1 MNALPH
7 LLNEED
13 TERSSK
19 FGCLRGAITG
29 LIIFAA
35 ILWVIA
41 QFMPNCDEDSKAVAY
56 ARSLS
61 QERLKK
67 LYYDMERLAA
77 DESLLDLCYEEKPGE
92 TFPEPFS
99 DLQVL
104 KIRPQMANIMVQGC
118 FDHHVYLRFEGFAN
132 KRSMQQQ
139 RQIVLSWGEREPQA
153 GEQVLWKEQPEKKP
167 DSTTRASS
175 R

>member
-1 MNALPH
+1 MNDLPPQLH
-7 LLNEED
+7 ED
-13 TERSSK
+13 QAIEPSK

-56 ARSLS
+56 ARSLP

-67 LYYDMERLAA
+67 LYYDMERLAS
-77 DESLLDLCYEEKPGE
+77 DKSLLDVCYEKKPGE
-92 TFPEPFS
+92 KFPEPFS
-99 DLQVL
+99 DLQVI

-118 FDHHVYLRFEGFAN
+118 FDHHVYLRFEGYVH
-132 KRSMQQQ
+132 KRSMQQD

>member
-7 LLNEED
+7 LLNEEGSA
-13 TERSSK
+13 RSSR
-19 FGCLRGAITG
+19 FGCLRGAIAG
-29 LIIFAA
+29 LTIVAA
-35 ILWVIA
+35 MLWVIA

-67 LYYDMERLAA
+67 LYYDMERLAG
-77 DESLLDLCYEEKPGE
+77 DKSLLDLSYEKKPGE

-99 DLQVL
+99 DLLVV

-118 FDHHVYLRFEGFAN
+118 FDHHVYLRFEGFAH
-132 KRSMQQQ
+132 KRSMQQE
-139 RQIVLSWGEREPQA
+139 RQIVLSWGEWEPQA
-153 GEQVLWKEQPEKKP
+153 GEQVLWKEQTEKKP
-167 DSTTRASS
+167 DSTNRASS
-175 R
+175 P